1 MPPIHDQSEAK
12 RLIDRRHPE
21 YSEYVDITRWILDTL
36 EGGDAYRDAQYGND
50 DYGQP
55 RYNLLRHK
63 REYPGLA
70 GSLTDEFGE
79 RLPFQPSYTEIQD
92 NNKSIEMDFE
102 IRRQR
107 TPVPSFLATF
117 MEKQLSKIYK
127 RSIKREGPDLL
138 MQWIDNIDGRETSLE
153 EWMREEVA
161 PLLSSLGMI
170 DLAFYHPVRSPDE
183 PVMFGDQLNAPERQ
197 CVVKCILPENILWWR
212 LDYTGR
218 YYVEVNT
225 LKYSITDEGEE
236 IKTIVNWTNEDW
248 SEYNMEGKLLETSE
262 HGLGIVPIVRVFD
275 RRRFREDHSARSRM
289 YPIVDLSKCY
299 YNEESELIV
308 NNTLHNNPIIQ
319 GPDTGDDSDRT
330 PINRWYM
337 LKKIFDAVSG
347 TVVNYEYLQPNVTT
361 FEFMNSRLDGLL
373 ERMEAAAALTRS
385 AGAVQTEGRGQV
397 AQSGVSKA
405 YDQVEGSE
413 YLSSIAKILQSCE
426 WTILQFAWIVL
437 NDGFDNTAPDE
448 FDEIVVLYPTEF
460 NLLSF
465 DQYALIVETM
475 ATYLESG
482 LGKLPTDEKLTLKFL
497 VRSKHPDMTA
507 DEIEEIDKEIESLID
522 NAVRERKNSL
532 KRPVPPVPPVNP
544 RANQQRLMGN
554 PPVNQMTGNDRL
566 SE

>member
-183 PVMFGDQLNAPERQ
+183 PVMFGDQLNAPERKYPL
-197 CVVKCILPENILWWR
+197 VAARLHGPIL
-212 LDYTGR
+212 
-218 YYVEVNT
+218 
-225 LKYSITDEGEE
+225 
-236 IKTIVNWTNEDW
+236 
-248 SEYNMEGKLLETSE
+248 
-262 HGLGIVPIVRVFD
+262 
-275 RRRFREDHSARSRM
+275 
-289 YPIVDLSKCY
+289 
-299 YNEESELIV
+299 
-308 NNTLHNNPIIQ
+308 
-319 GPDTGDDSDRT
+319 
-330 PINRWYM
+330 
-337 LKKIFDAVSG
+337 
-347 TVVNYEYLQPNVTT
+347 
-361 FEFMNSRLDGLL
+361 
-373 ERMEAAAALTRS
+373 
-385 AGAVQTEGRGQV
+385 RG
-397 AQSGVSKA
+397 S
-405 YDQVEGSE
+405 
-413 YLSSIAKILQSCE
+413 
-426 WTILQFAWIVL
+426 
-437 NDGFDNTAPDE
+437 
-448 FDEIVVLYPTEF
+448 
-460 NLLSF
+460 
-465 DQYALIVETM
+465 QYAQV
-475 ATYLESG
+475 
-482 LGKLPTDEKLTLKFL
+482 
-497 VRSKHPDMTA
+497 
-507 DEIEEIDKEIESLID
+507 
-522 NAVRERKNSL
+522 
-532 KRPVPPVPPVNP
+532 
-544 RANQQRLMGN
+544 
-554 PPVNQMTGNDRL
+554 
-566 SE
+566 